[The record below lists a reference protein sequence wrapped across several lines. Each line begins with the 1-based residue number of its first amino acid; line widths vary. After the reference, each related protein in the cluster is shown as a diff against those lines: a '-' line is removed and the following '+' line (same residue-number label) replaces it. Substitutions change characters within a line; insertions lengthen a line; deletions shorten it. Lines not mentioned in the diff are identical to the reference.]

1 MANDSN
7 NEQRLKTFA
16 VMLKFNH
23 DIFNSGS
30 FENAVISAVNDTRML
45 LNFSSGSIW
54 QQEANR
60 LELAAQFGQT
70 TVNIHSEKAIEQKK
84 LLNTLSLGEE
94 PLILDAEHG
103 LPEKLAA
110 DGTVYFCL
118 KLTPPPPL
126 KNSGTDFIWLLE
138 YPGSVPAY
146 VGSTAK
152 ILGSSIA
159 NALYFYKKSGSKVW
173 RAKKYIPRIFW
184 WILPAA
190 VLTGTMFLKVPET
203 VNADFML
210 KPADISA
217 SYAWFDGPIA
227 QCFKQDG
234 EFVKKGEP
242 VVQYDSQQL
251 QYRVAMAKS
260 ALQEIEAEL
269 ALEQQ
274 NSFID
279 REKLGKVKLLEAKRD
294 TLLVSVRETE
304 WYLKHSV
311 ITAPA
316 SGVLALTDGRAELL
330 TGKAVKT
337 GDKLFEIYGGNGM
350 LAEIA
355 VKEENSSVLQDKFK
369 LDLFLHTAPEVAIL
383 AEIKEISQYPE
394 LNTDKTYCYKVRAGL
409 PEAQTD
415 LRYGMRGIAKLSGKK
430 VFLWFYLF
438 KNMILY
444 FRSI

>member
-1 MANDSN
+1 MANDAHT
-7 NEQRLKTFA
+7 EQRLKTFA

-23 DIFNSGS
+23 DIFNAGS
-30 FENAVISAVNDTRML
+30 FENAAVSAVNDTRML
-45 LNFSSGSIW
+45 LNFSSASIW
-54 QQEANR
+54 QLDASR

-70 TVNIHSEKAIEQKK
+70 AANIHSEKAIGQKN
-84 LLNTLSLGEE
+84 LLNTLTFGEE

-103 LPEKLAA
+103 LPEQLAS
-110 DGTVYFCL
+110 DNTVYFCF
-118 KLTPPPPL
+118 KLPPPPPE
-126 KNSGTDFIWLLE
+126 KDSGTAFIWLLE
-138 YPGSVPAY
+138 YSGTVPSY
-146 VGSTAK
+146 VRSTAQ

-159 NALYFYKKSGSKVW
+159 NALYFYKNNRTRAW
-173 RAKKYIPRIFW
+173 RAKKYLPRAFW
-184 WILPAA
+184 WTLFAA
-190 VLTGTMFLKVPET
+190 LLTGIMFLKVPET

-210 KPADISA
+210 KPTDISA

-227 QCFKQDG
+227 KCFKQDG
-234 EFVKKGEP
+234 ERVEKGDP
-242 VVQYDSQQL
+242 IVQYDSQQL

-274 NSFID
+274 NSFTD

-294 TLLVSVRETE
+294 TLQVSVRESE

-316 SGVLALTDGRAELL
+316 SGVLALADGRAELL

-337 GDKLFEIYGGNGM
+337 GDKLFEIYGGSGM

-355 VKEENSSVLQDKFK
+355 VKEDNSSVLQDKFK
-369 LDLFLHTAPEVAIL
+369 LDLFLHTAPENAIS
-383 AEIKEISQYPE
+383 ADVKEVSRYPE
-394 LNTDKTYCYKVRAGL
+394 LNADKTYCYKVRANL
-409 PEAQTD
+409 PPNQTD